1 MSLYK
6 DASLVMIPS
15 AYKDGKLYSIRPT
28 DGSGDFT
35 FSRGSNLA
43 ATRVDV
49 NGLIEKGRENI
60 LTYSN
65 DFTQSDWAKTGIASA
80 TGGEVGYD
88 GSNDAYLITSN
99 TSTINHYLRQSAST
113 QSGVQTYSVYAKGN
127 GYDMQLRA
135 TGVGG
140 TTNWV
145 SFNLVSGSVGT
156 SGAGIIE
163 SKMTSI
169 GNGWYRCSAAFN
181 DSGSPFIGI
190 YMVEDADTAGSGPS
204 YTGDGTSGV
213 FLQDAQAEAG
223 LVATDYIETGASTAQ
238 AGILEDMPRLDYSG
252 SCPAL
257 LLEPQRT
264 NSITQSEY
272 FGSSFWTKSG
282 DVTLTSNYGISPEGY
297 QNADRIVANATAG
310 GHIVY
315 RNISTTGTHT
325 ISVFAKASGY
335 NHIFFG
341 YDGGNLNFGIVFN
354 LSNGTISQNPAGLT
368 GDIEAIGSDGWYRC
382 NLTFNYSTTNYYF
395 VVSPHDNSSAY
406 SWTGNGTDGILIYGA
421 QIEYNSSYPTSY
433 IPTYGSSVTRSHD
446 VSTADTTSILSSNTG
461 TLFVHLKE
469 GGNSNQ
475 YGSGSISFGLSD
487 VNFDNSVC
495 WVANSSNTNTLRGVL
510 RVADTQ
516 YYLGSNFSASSENK
530 LLIKWGN
537 GSVAFYRNGSLYYSS
552 DNVNDMSGQPLI
564 EFRLP
569 NTARAGLF
577 PVKQAVVFDT
587 ALTDSEC
594 IALTTL

>member
-421 QIEYNSSYPTSY
+421 QIEYNSSYATSY
-433 IPTYGSSVTRSHD
+433 IPTYGSAVTRSYDYLPNKSGMQNFLGTDTGTWFFHIND
-446 VSTADTTSILSSNTG
+446 MFFDITGTGVGSFILTYTGTQLIEVIQDGNDQYKITLNNSAAVENLDGEDKVAISWSSAGLVIYVNGSSVYTTTSTAYSNAYASITINKETRPAR
-461 TLFVHLKE
+461 VDLK
-469 GGNSNQ
+469 Q
-475 YGSGSISFGLSD
+475 
-487 VNFDNSVC
+487 
-495 WVANSSNTNTLRGVL
+495 
-510 RVADTQ
+510 
-516 YYLGSNFSASSENK
+516 
-530 LLIKWGN
+530 
-537 GSVAFYRNGSLYYSS
+537 
-552 DNVNDMSGQPLI
+552 MM
-564 EFRLP
+564 
-569 NTARAGLF
+569 LF
-577 PVKQAVVFDT
+577 PTRLSNEELA
-587 ALTDSEC
+587 
-594 IALTTL
+594 ALTTL